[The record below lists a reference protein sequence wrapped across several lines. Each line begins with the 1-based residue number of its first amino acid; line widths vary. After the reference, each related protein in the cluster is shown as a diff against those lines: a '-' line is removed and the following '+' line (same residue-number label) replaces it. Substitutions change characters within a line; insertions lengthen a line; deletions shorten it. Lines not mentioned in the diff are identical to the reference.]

1 MKELLLWIYDCW
13 NSVMNAKYNP
23 LKYIPN
29 PSLQAYFMIVL
40 FVMWAFFFGI
50 IAAYWGGWFGYYNSF
65 VSLIVHLSIIIPL
78 WFTWAIFEDARRDG
92 HTWYIQLRNKEN
104 KPLASAGEERSKT
117 KHMDSIL

>member
-1 MKELLLWIYDCW
+1 
-13 NSVMNAKYNP
+13 MNAKYNP

-65 VSLIVHLSIIIPL
+65 VSLVVHLTIIIPL

-92 HTWYIQLRNKEN
+92 ERWYAELRNKEN
-104 KPLASAGEERSKT
+104 KPLASAGEEKSKT